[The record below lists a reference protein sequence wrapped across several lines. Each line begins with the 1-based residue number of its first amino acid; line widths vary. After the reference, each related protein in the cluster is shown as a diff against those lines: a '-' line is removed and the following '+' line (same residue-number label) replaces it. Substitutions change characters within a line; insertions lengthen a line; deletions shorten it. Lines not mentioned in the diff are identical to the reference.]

1 MNETIYLTLILF
13 IILGI
18 LFFII
23 ENHFS
28 NGSES
33 FLSKKSLR
41 KTRTAFRR
49 VFIPRPRVPPP
60 PRPPPYVPY
69 NILGTYDGRSIMRDY
84 GLPINI
90 QSNQP
95 CTFDEQC
102 SSSIGFRSRSKRYCL
117 AHHGSTGVCVTEDG
131 CRNNQKNRNGYE
143 NTSSCKG
150 VTFGNIYV
158 NTKHKLNHNISR
170 DIDTSTGWSKISSK
184 LEISSPSVPPIPS
197 LQSLKNRVRN
207 DFEQKLPADIKDIF
221 NTFSLPSRPVNNTY
235 FIDYTNYT
243 RNKRGL
249 TWMKWEN
256 DSRDREKNYNNNLS
270 AFNQET
276 SKWIQIKFYQKKLNE
291 LLTIVENN
299 HRSDNAKRDVVVE
312 WYKKYAIR
320 NKLIDLEKRE
330 VSNFEK
336 KIFMDPDEIRRRE
349 ERQARLDELKKTL
362 AKNMEKW
369 RAELNDALFKDDIKL
384 KEDLDKLG
392 DEIENELNIFQNG
405 LKNCYH
411 SNAVCK
417 LKSSINVIRNTK
429 ETEMVKPHMQNKMT
443 ENQNQPHITG
453 ANINYGNVFKEMKMK
468 REEASQKR
476 KEKLDKIEKWYNLKK
491 ENLEELKFKG
501 IEKEKEDLIKKQESI
516 LENIETKE
524 NELKEI
530 NDSVSSKSLTMA
542 EIREIQQQKKKIND
556 NIQELEKEYEKK
568 QQNSDQYIN
577 EIKDEFLIIM
587 QQTEDVKDEFIAKVY
602 SEY

>member
-1 MNETIYLTLILF
+1 
-13 IILGI
+13 
-18 LFFII
+18 
-23 ENHFS
+23 
-28 NGSES
+28 
-33 FLSKKSLR
+33 
-41 KTRTAFRR
+41 
-49 VFIPRPRVPPP
+49 
-60 PRPPPYVPY
+60 
-69 NILGTYDGRSIMRDY
+69 
-84 GLPINI
+84 
-90 QSNQP
+90 
-95 CTFDEQC
+95 
-102 SSSIGFRSRSKRYCL
+102 
-117 AHHGSTGVCVTEDG
+117 
-131 CRNNQKNRNGYE
+131 
-143 NTSSCKG
+143 
-150 VTFGNIYV
+150 
-158 NTKHKLNHNISR
+158 
-170 DIDTSTGWSKISSK
+170 
-184 LEISSPSVPPIPS
+184 
-197 LQSLKNRVRN
+197 
-207 DFEQKLPADIKDIF
+207 
-221 NTFSLPSRPVNNTY
+221 
-235 FIDYTNYT
+235 
-243 RNKRGL
+243 
-249 TWMKWEN
+249 
-256 DSRDREKNYNNNLS
+256 
-270 AFNQET
+270 
-276 SKWIQIKFYQKKLNE
+276 
-291 LLTIVENN
+291 
-299 HRSDNAKRDVVVE
+299 
-312 WYKKYAIR
+312 
-320 NKLIDLEKRE
+320 
-330 VSNFEK
+330 
-336 KIFMDPDEIRRRE
+336 MDPDEIRRRE